1 MSSSNSI
8 LFQSAMKKAEE
19 AVKLDKMGQKKEA
32 GQLYQ
37 EAAQSLIEFMKFN
50 KNAKL
55 QSLCQEK
62 ANSYIKRAKELINVK
77 KKITSDGKESKD
89 NKRQRWRRD
98 G

>member
-62 ANSYIKRAKELINVK
+62 QIYIKRAKNL
-77 KKITSDGKESKD
+77 SML
-89 NKRQRWRRD
+89 RRR
-98 G
+98 